1 MLAVA
6 RNGADGGDL
15 HAGQAVGRDVIH
27 AGDSGQLLPQSLAQR
42 ILLLHLHKFPAR
54 EVLIL
59 QQILAP
65 VSELGLGHFFDV
77 H

>member
-6 RNGADGGDL
+6 RNGADGGNL
-15 HAGQAVGRDVIH
+15 HAGQAVGRDIIH
-27 AGDSGQLLPQSLAQR
+27 AGDSGQLLPQSPAQGV
-42 ILLLHLHKFPAR
+42 LPLHLHKFPAR

-65 VSELGLGHFFDV
+65 VSELGLGHFLYV